1 MDIKPSNIMVENGNN
16 IRLMDLGIAYT
27 DAYQMSNTS
36 NMMGTPKY
44 AAPEQFGLKGTR
56 ETIDN
61 RTDIYELSVTIYELL
76 CNNNPFA
83 SQTFDELIEKHKN
96 LLLPYNKDIPKP
108 IVEVLRKAAHPEKQQ
123 RYRNIV
129 DFKNDFRKATNELN
143 EKKNVSH
150 TRTILFFILISL
162 LLLII
167 GLIIYL
173 I

>member
-1 MDIKPSNIMVENGNN
+1 MG
-16 IRLMDLGIAYT
+16 
-27 DAYQMSNTS
+27 NTS

-83 SQTFDELIEKHKN
+83 SQTFDELIEKHKT
-96 LLLPYNKDIPKP
+96 LLLPYNKDVPKP
-108 IVEVLRKAAHPEKQQ
+108 IVDVLRKAAHPDKQQ
-123 RYRNIV
+123 RYRNII
-129 DFKNDFRKATNELN
+129 DFRNDFRKATEELN
-143 EKKNVSH
+143 EKKNIGY
-150 TRTILFFILISL
+150 TRTLLFTIAIST

-167 GLIIYL
+167 SLIIYL

>member
-1 MDIKPSNIMVENGNN
+1 MAKIDTSKIEG
-16 IRLMDLGIAYT
+16 
-27 DAYQMSNTS
+27 YQDMTAEQ
-36 NMMGTPKY
+36 KL
-44 AAPEQFGLKGTR
+44 AALEGF
-56 ETIDN
+56 EYEDN
-61 RTDIYELSVTIYELL
+61 SAEL
-76 CNNNPFA
+76 
-83 SQTFDELIEKHKN
+83 EKHKN

-143 EKKNVSH
+143 EKKNVSY